1 MNQEEINNHI
11 RKQNKILGKEDFPK
25 SKKLK
30 TPDGTIAHY
39 WDNKLHN
46 WNGPAIKYPREF
58 KTKPKYFLYG
68 FEKTRDEWIEAR
80 RDRNGVPPDKNPQ
93 VKSRF

>member
-1 MNQEEINNHI
+1 MNQEEINDHI

-46 WNGPAIKYPREF
+46 WDGPALI
-58 KTKPKYFLYG
+58 
-68 FEKTRDEWIEAR
+68 
-80 RDRNGVPPDKNPQ
+80 PQ
-93 VKSRF
+93 VIKG